1 MVNETLRP
9 AANTDAP
16 PERAVALSYA
26 PARAR
31 AALAALL
38 ALDDTLAGLLRAGR
52 EPLVAQMRLT
62 WWHGALTALDDGI
75 VPAQPVL
82 AALAQD
88 VLPRGVAGVRL
99 AGMIDGWETLLDL
112 EPLDS
117 GRLTTYAA
125 GRGRVLFEAAGTV
138 LGAAPGD
145 PVGEAGEGWALADLV
160 GHIANAAERAAA
172 ADLARARL
180 GQALALR
187 WSRPARA
194 LGAMAH
200 AARMDLAEPP
210 VRVGSPRRV
219 ARLLRHRLTGG

>member
-1 MVNETLRP
+1 MVNAPVTTAR
-9 AANTDAP
+9 DA
-16 PERAVALSYA
+16 EIALVTGYA
-26 PARAR
+26 PQEARG
-31 AALAALL
+31 ALAALL
-38 ALDDTLAGLLRAGR
+38 ALDDTLAGLVRAGR

-75 VPAQPVL
+75 VPAEPVL
-82 AALAQD
+82 TALAQD
-88 VLPRGVAGVRL
+88 VLSRGVAGARL
-99 AGMIDGWETLLDL
+99 ADMIDGWETLLDP
-112 EPLDS
+112 EPLDVA
-117 GRLTTYAA
+117 RLTTYAA
-125 GRGRVLFEAAGTV
+125 GRGRGLFEAAATV
-138 LGAAPGD
+138 LGAAPRD

-160 GHIANAAERAAA
+160 GHIASAAERAAA

-180 GQALALR
+180 GQALARR

-210 VRVGSPRRV
+210 VRIGLPRRV